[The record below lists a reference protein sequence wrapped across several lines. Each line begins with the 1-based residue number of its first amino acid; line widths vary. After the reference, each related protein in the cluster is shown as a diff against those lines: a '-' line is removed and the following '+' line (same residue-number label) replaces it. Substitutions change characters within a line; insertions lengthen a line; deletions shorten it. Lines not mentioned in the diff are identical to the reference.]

1 MHSLIIHDISRDI
14 LTSKVYEG
22 DPQTEVNRIKSIEN
36 GDDYNLSA
44 ISMSTHTGTHIDA
57 PLHFSSDG
65 SSISKM
71 RLNTFTG
78 KCTVVTVNG
87 ILTGEDMDKI
97 LAHSRKKLLLH
108 GNCKAFVSA
117 FAARVLADSDVA
129 MIGTDAQSIA
139 PEYDENETHKILA
152 EAGIAILENP
162 YILVTD
168 KKISSIND
176 LLPLLEAIMK
186 QSRPLLL
193 IAEEV
198 DGEALSTLTLNTLRG
213 SFNSVAVK
221 APSFG
226 EKQREYL
233 QDIALLTGATFVDK
247 DLVSD
252 LKQISL
258 DVLGEAK
265 IVKVFKDKTII
276 IGGNANKTE
285 IEELKE
291 KLKAELSAQTENYEI
306 VKLEDRI
313 ARLSD
318 GVAVIEVGAPSEIEM
333 HEKKLRIEDALSAT
347 DI

>member
-1 MHSLIIHDISRDI
+1 MIIHDISRDI

-117 FAARVLADSDVA
+117 FAARVLADSDVV

-139 PEYDENETHKILA
+139 PEYDENETHKSLQMQA
-152 EAGIAILENP
+152 LRFWKA
-162 YILVTD
+162 
-168 KKISSIND
+168 
-176 LLPLLEAIMK
+176 
-186 QSRPLLL
+186 L
-193 IAEEV
+193 I
-198 DGEALSTLTLNTLRG
+198 
-213 SFNSVAVK
+213 
-221 APSFG
+221 
-226 EKQREYL
+226 Y
-233 QDIALLTGATFVDK
+233 
-247 DLVSD
+247 
-252 LKQISL
+252 
-258 DVLGEAK
+258 
-265 IVKVFKDKTII
+265 
-276 IGGNANKTE
+276 
-285 IEELKE
+285 
-291 KLKAELSAQTENYEI
+291 
-306 VKLEDRI
+306 RI
-313 ARLSD
+313 
-318 GVAVIEVGAPSEIEM
+318 
-333 HEKKLRIEDALSAT
+333 
-347 DI
+347 